1 MVITIIAKS
10 INSTLRH
17 ILTSSPIPAFL
28 AHLGLVSIQTR
39 YNINPQSGMK
49 KPNIAQPKLPLSSTP
64 GWTLG
69 WLT

>member
-17 ILTSSPIPAFL
+17 ILTSAPIPAFL

-49 KPNIAQPKLPLSSTP
+49 KPNIAQPKLPLSSTSF
-64 GWTLG
+64 WTLG